1 MNLRWKGG
9 QLECPNGSRE
19 IIVSSTNLF
28 LLLKL
33 TNIKLILI
41 TLFDSR
47 VDYRLDYSQFLSV
60 LQCEYKFK
68 FLECVL

>member
-19 IIVSSTNLF
+19 LTVQSKNLF

-33 TNIKLILI
+33 TNIKIILATLLILELL
-41 TLFDSR
+41 TDLFTSW
-47 VDYRLDYSQFLSV
+47 FLSV
-60 LQCEYKFK
+60 LQCEY
-68 FLECVL
+68 